1 MMSSK
6 LLNTLYNFVIFTSNK
21 YGIDESHSLG
31 HSMDVFGLAN
41 NIYQSELV
49 KNPYI
54 KDHENIIATSSIL
67 HDMIDRKYMNKNDG
81 IIMIKDYMK
90 DKISNEELDISLQIM
105 DTMSYSVVKKNG
117 FPNLGTYQLAYNI
130 VREADLL
137 ASYEFDRA
145 VMYKMY
151 KYNDNYIDAYHD
163 SLTLFKNRV
172 LKYREDKLFT
182 TSYAKT
188 ESLKLQMKAIRKM
201 NNLARIIL

>member
-1 MMSSK
+1 MVSSK
-6 LLNTLYNFVIFTSNK
+6 LLNTLYNFVVLTSNK

-41 NIYQSELV
+41 NIYQSELD

-67 HDMIDRKYMNKNDG
+67 HDMIDRKYTNKNEG
-81 IIMIKDYMK
+81 IERIKDYMK
-90 DKISNEELDISLQIM
+90 NQISSKELDISLQIM

-188 ESLKLQMKAIRKM
+188 ESLKLQMKAIKKI
-201 NNLARIIL
+201 NNLAKIIL

>member
-1 MMSSK
+1 MVSPK
-6 LLNTLYNFVIFTSNK
+6 LLNSLYNFVILTSNK

-41 NIYQSELV
+41 NIYQFESIN
-49 KNPYI
+49 KPYI
-54 KDHENIIATSSIL
+54 KDHENIIAICSIL
-67 HDMIDRKYMNKNDG
+67 HDMCDNKYINKDNG
-81 IIMIKDYMK
+81 IAVIKDFMK
-90 DKISNEELDISLQIM
+90 DKISHKELDISLQIM

-117 FPNLGTYQLAYNI
+117 FPNLGIYQLAYNI

-151 KYNDNYIDAYHD
+151 KYDDNYIGAFND

-172 LKYREDKLFT
+172 LKYRDEKLFT
-182 TSYAKT
+182 TNYAKT
-188 ESLKLQMKAIRKM
+188 ESLKLELKAIRKIS
-201 NNLARIIL
+201 NLSRIIL